1 MKNIAFYIASRYLL
15 SRKGSTAVTF
25 ITWLAAGA
33 MTVAVTAMFVII
45 SVFSGLEDLNKDL
58 ISNLHA
64 DLTLKSTTG
73 KTMKDFDRISSILK
87 NNKDISHFSRVIEEK
102 VYISY
107 NGKGDIA
114 YLRGVDSAY
123 TQVNPIDKDV
133 FYGSYPSFKY
143 SNEVLMENSLDNRLS
158 IPVPSKTSSATLF
171 MPKPGTGIINKEEDI
186 YNKKD
191 ILVTGVFPGKDQLD
205 NYIIAPVELTE
216 ELLGLPKHSAYQ
228 VVIKLKNPENADA
241 VKQQLMSSLGE
252 PIRGEKAPSGQK
264 IEIKTKQEENAAF
277 WKMINTEKLFI
288 YLIFALVI
296 FITTFNLAG
305 AIIILQLDKKE
316 QAKSLVSLGFPLSHL
331 RQVYFYTGVLIVIL
345 GIVSGLILGT
355 VLCYFQQ
362 YTEFFRANETLPFPV
377 KIVGKNY
384 LTVSVTAALLGF
396 GISWVFSKISKD
408 YITKN

>member
-1 MKNIAFYIASRYLL
+1 LKNIAFYIASRYLL
-15 SRKGSTAVTF
+15 SKKGSTAVTF
-25 ITWLAAGA
+25 ITWLAVGA

-45 SVFSGLEDLNKDL
+45 SVFSGLEDLNKEL

-64 DLTLKSTTG
+64 DLTLKSSSG
-73 KTMKDFDRISSILK
+73 KTLKDFDKINSVLK
-87 NNKDISHFSRVIEEK
+87 NNKEISNFSRVIEEK

-123 TQVNPIDKDV
+123 TKVNPINKDV
-133 FYGSYPSFKY
+133 FYGAYPSFKY

-158 IPVPSKTSSATLF
+158 IPVPSSSDYATIF

-191 ILVTGVFPGKDQLD
+191 ILVSGVFAGKDQLD

-216 ELLGLPKHSAYQ
+216 ELLNLPKHSAYQ
-228 VVIKLKNPENADA
+228 IVIKLKNPENTDS
-241 VKQQLMSSLGE
+241 VKQQLISSLG
-252 PIRGEKAPSGQK
+252 KN
-264 IEIKTKQEENAAF
+264 IEVKTKEEENAAF

-316 QAKSLVSLGFPLSHL
+316 QAKSLISLGFPLSHL
-331 RQVYFYTGVLIVIL
+331 RQVYFYTGVLIVVL
-345 GIVSGLILGT
+345 GIISGLLIGT
-355 VLCYFQQ
+355 GLCYFQQ
-362 YTEFFRANETLPFPV
+362 FTEFFKANETLPFPV

-384 LTVSVTAALLGF
+384 ITVAVTASLFGF
-396 GISWVFSKISKD
+396 GISWAFSKISKD

>member
-1 MKNIAFYIASRYLL
+1 MSK
-15 SRKGSTAVTF
+15 KGSTAVTF
-25 ITWLAAGA
+25 ITWLAVGA

-45 SVFSGLEDLNKDL
+45 SVFSGLEDLNKEL

-64 DLTLKSTTG
+64 DLTLKSSSG
-73 KTMKDFDRISSILK
+73 KTLKDFDKINSVLK
-87 NNKDISHFSRVIEEK
+87 NNKEISNFSRVIEEK

-123 TQVNPIDKDV
+123 TKVNPINKDV
-133 FYGSYPSFKY
+133 FYGAYPSFKY

-158 IPVPSKTSSATLF
+158 IPVPSSSDYATIF

-191 ILVTGVFPGKDQLD
+191 ILVSGVFAGKDQLD

-216 ELLGLPKHSAYQ
+216 ELLNLPKHSAYQ
-228 VVIKLKNPENADA
+228 IVIKLKNPENTDS
-241 VKQQLMSSLGE
+241 VKQQLISSLG
-252 PIRGEKAPSGQK
+252 KN
-264 IEIKTKQEENAAF
+264 IEVKTKEEENAAF

-316 QAKSLVSLGFPLSHL
+316 QAKSLISLGFPLSHL
-331 RQVYFYTGVLIVIL
+331 RQVYFYTGVLIVVL
-345 GIVSGLILGT
+345 GIISGLLIGT
-355 VLCYFQQ
+355 GLCYFQQ
-362 YTEFFRANETLPFPV
+362 FTEFFKANETLPFPV

-384 LTVSVTAALLGF
+384 ITVAVTASLFGF
-396 GISWVFSKISKD
+396 GISWTFSKISKD

>member
-1 MKNIAFYIASRYLL
+1 LAK
-15 SRKGSTAVTF
+15 KGSTAVTF
-25 ITWLAAGA
+25 ITWLSVGA
-33 MTVAVTAMFVII
+33 MTVAVAAMFVII
-45 SVFSGLEDLNKDL
+45 SVFSGLEDLNKEL

-64 DLTLKSTTG
+64 DLTIKSSTG
-73 KTMKDFDRISSILK
+73 KTIKDLDKIDAVLKNDKEISS
-87 NNKDISHFSRVIEEK
+87 FSKVIEEK
-102 VYISY
+102 IYISY

-114 YLRGVDSAY
+114 YLRGVDAAY
-123 TQVNPIDKDV
+123 IKVNPIDKDV
-133 FYGSYPSFKY
+133 FYGAYPGFEY

-158 IPVPSKTSSATLF
+158 IPVASSNNYATIF

-205 NYIIAPVELTE
+205 NYIISPIELTQ
-216 ELLGLPKHSAYQ
+216 ELLNLPKNSAYQ
-228 VVIKLKNPENADA
+228 IVVKLKNSENTDA
-241 VKQQLMSSLGE
+241 VKQNLLSSLG
-252 PIRGEKAPSGQK
+252 KN
-264 IEIKTKQEENAAF
+264 IEIKTKEEENAAF

-316 QAKSLVSLGFPLSHL
+316 QAKSLISLGFPLSHL
-331 RQVYFYTGVLIVIL
+331 RKTYFYTGILIV
-345 GIVSGLILGT
+345 VSGVITGLILGT
-355 VLCYFQQ
+355 ALCYFQL

-377 KIVGKNY
+377 RIVGKNY
-384 LTVSVTAALLGF
+384 LIVALTASLFGF
-396 GISWVFSKISKD
+396 AISWFFSKISKD

>member
-15 SRKGSTAVTF
+15 SKKGSTAVTF
-25 ITWLAAGA
+25 ITWLAVGA

-64 DLTLKSTTG
+64 DLTIKSSSG
-73 KTMKDFDRISSILK
+73 KTIKNLSKVDEILKKDKEISS
-87 NNKDISHFSRVIEEK
+87 FSKVIEEK
-102 VYISY
+102 IYISY

-123 TQVNPIDKDV
+123 TKVNPIDKDV
-133 FYGSYPSFKY
+133 FYGSYPSFDY

-158 IPVPSKTSSATLF
+158 IPVASSSNYATLF

-205 NYIIAPVELTE
+205 NYIISPIELTE
-216 ELLGLPKHSAYQ
+216 ELLSLPKNSAYQ
-228 VVIKLKNPENADA
+228 IVIKLKNPDNTDA
-241 VKQQLMSSLGE
+241 VKQKLLSSLG
-252 PIRGEKAPSGQK
+252 KN
-264 IEIKTKQEENAAF
+264 IEIKTKEEENAAF

-316 QAKSLVSLGFPLSHL
+316 QAKSLISLGFPLSHL
-331 RQVYFYTGVLIVIL
+331 RRIYFYTGGLIVVL
-345 GIVSGLILGT
+345 GIISGLILGT
-355 VLCYFQQ
+355 ALCYFQL
-362 YTEFFRANETLPFPV
+362 YTEFFKANETLPFPV
-377 KIVGKNY
+377 RIVGKNY
-384 LTVSVTAALLGF
+384 FTVAITASLFGF
-396 GISWVFSKISKD
+396 IISWVFSKISKE

>member
-15 SRKGSTAVTF
+15 SKKGSTAVTF
-25 ITWLAAGA
+25 ITWLAVGA

-64 DLTLKSTTG
+64 DLTLKSSTG
-73 KTMKDFDRISSILK
+73 KTIKTIDKVDNVLKSDKEISS
-87 NNKDISHFSRVIEEK
+87 FSKVIEEK
-102 VYISY
+102 IYISY

-123 TQVNPIDKDV
+123 TKVNPIDKDV
-133 FYGSYPSFKY
+133 FYGSYPSFEY

-158 IPVPSKTSSATLF
+158 IPIASSGDYATLF

-191 ILVTGVFPGKDQLD
+191 ILITGVFPGKDQLD
-205 NYIIAPVELTE
+205 NYIISPIELTQ
-216 ELLGLPKHSAYQ
+216 ELLNLPKHSAYQ
-228 VVIKLKNPENADA
+228 IVIKLKNPDNTDS
-241 VKQQLMSSLGE
+241 VKQRLLSSLG
-252 PIRGEKAPSGQK
+252 KDV
-264 IEIKTKQEENAAF
+264 EIKTKEEENAAF

-316 QAKSLVSLGFPLSHL
+316 QAKSLISLGFPLSHL
-331 RQVYFYTGVLIVIL
+331 RRIYFYTGILIVVL
-345 GIVSGLILGT
+345 GVISGLILGT
-355 VLCYFQQ
+355 ALCYFQL
-362 YTEFFRANETLPFPV
+362 YTEFFKANETLPFPV
-377 KIVGKNY
+377 RIVGKNY
-384 LTVSVTAALLGF
+384 FTVAITASLFGF
-396 GISWVFSKISKD
+396 IISWAFSKISKE

>member
-1 MKNIAFYIASRYLL
+1 L
-15 SRKGSTAVTF
+15 SKKGSTAVTF
-25 ITWLAAGA
+25 ITWLAVGA

-45 SVFSGLEDLNKDL
+45 SVFSGLEDLNKEL

-64 DLTLKSTTG
+64 DLTLKSASG
-73 KTMKDFDRISSILK
+73 KTLKDFDKINSVLK
-87 NNKDISHFSRVIEEK
+87 NNKEISNFSRVIEEK

-123 TQVNPIDKDV
+123 TKVNPINKDV
-133 FYGSYPSFKY
+133 FYGAYPSFKY

-158 IPVPSKTSSATLF
+158 IPVPSTSDYATIF

-191 ILVTGVFPGKDQLD
+191 ILVSGVFAGKDQLD

-216 ELLGLPKHSAYQ
+216 ELLNLPKHSAYQ
-228 VVIKLKNPENADA
+228 IVIKLKNPENADS
-241 VKQQLMSSLGE
+241 VKQKLIPSLGK
-252 PIRGEKAPSGQK
+252 G
-264 IEIKTKQEENAAF
+264 IEIKTKEEENAAF

-316 QAKSLVSLGFPLSHL
+316 QAKSLISLGFPLSHL

-345 GIVSGLILGT
+345 GIISGLILGT
-355 VLCYFQQ
+355 GLCYFQQ
-362 YTEFFRANETLPFPV
+362 FTEFFKANETLPFPV

-384 LTVSVTAALLGF
+384 LIVAVTASLFGF
-396 GISWVFSKISKD
+396 GISWAFSKISKD

>member
-1 MKNIAFYIASRYLL
+1 MAK
-15 SRKGSTAVTF
+15 KGSTAVTF
-25 ITWLAAGA
+25 ITWLAVGA

-45 SVFSGLEDLNKDL
+45 SVFSGLEDLNQEL

-64 DLTLKSTTG
+64 DLTVKSTSG
-73 KTMKDFDRISSILK
+73 KTLKDFDKINSVLK
-87 NNKDISHFSRVIEEK
+87 SNKEINHFSRVIEEK

-114 YLRGVDSAY
+114 YLIGVDSAY
-123 TQVNPIDKDV
+123 TKVNPIDKDI
-133 FYGSYPSFKY
+133 FYGAYPGFKY
-143 SNEVLMENSLDNRLS
+143 SNEVLMKNSLDNRLS
-158 IPVPSKTSSATLF
+158 IPVSSNSDYATLF

-205 NYIIAPVELTE
+205 NYIISPIELTE
-216 ELLGLPKHSAYQ
+216 ELLDLPKYSAYQ
-228 VVIKLKNPENADA
+228 IVITLKNPDNTNS
-241 VKQQLMSSLGE
+241 VKQQLLSALG
-252 PIRGEKAPSGQK
+252 KNV
-264 IEIKTKQEENAAF
+264 EIKTKEEENAAF

-305 AIIILQLDKKE
+305 AIIILQLDKKQ

-331 RQVYFYTGVLIVIL
+331 RQIYFYTGILIVVL
-345 GIVSGLILGT
+345 GIISGLILGT
-355 VLCYFQQ
+355 ALCYFQQ
-362 YTEFFRANETLPFPV
+362 YTEFFKANETLPFPV

-384 LTVSVTAALLGF
+384 LIVALTAAIFGF
-396 GISWVFSKISKD
+396 GISWAFSKISKE